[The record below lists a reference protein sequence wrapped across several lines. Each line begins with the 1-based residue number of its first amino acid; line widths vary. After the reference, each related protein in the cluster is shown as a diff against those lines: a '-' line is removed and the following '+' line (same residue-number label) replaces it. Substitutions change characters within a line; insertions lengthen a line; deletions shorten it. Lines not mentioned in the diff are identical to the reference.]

1 MIHIAII
8 SHGHEELLIS
18 SNLGGLLD
26 AGSQLTV
33 WVKDNKPSESLKT
46 FCLSHDVF
54 YTDEQPG
61 LGFGHNNNF
70 LYERI
75 EKQHGFAQGD
85 SFVVMNP
92 DITVVPDTIL
102 QLVAQMREDHYP
114 VATINLYRDFDINE
128 VDTNIRH
135 FPNWLSLGKMAMARS
150 VSGIYDKSDITTPCH
165 VDWASGAFLVF
176 DAEHYAALHGF
187 EQRYFMYFEDVDLC
201 YRSQLLLG
209 KGVRYYPHL
218 KAIHAAARKN
228 RNVASKHAL
237 WFIHSF
243 LRFLARRYFIYG
255 QVIPNPTDK

>member
-26 AGSQLTV
+26 AGSQFAI

-70 LYERI
+70 LHERI

-92 DITVVPDTIL
+92 DITVMPDIIL
-102 QLVAQMREDHYP
+102 QLVAQMRKDHYP
-114 VATINLYRDFDINE
+114 VATLNLYRDVNFSE
-128 VDTNIRH
+128 VDTNIRR
-135 FPNWLSLGKMAMARS
+135 FPDWTSIGKMIVARS
-150 VSGIYDKSDITTPCH
+150 VSGTYKKHHITRPCH

-176 DAEHYAALHGF
+176 DSGHYAALRGF
-187 EQRYFMYFEDVDLC
+187 EQSYFMYFEDVDLC
-201 YRSQLLLG
+201 YRSHLLLG
-209 KGVRYYPHL
+209 QGVRYYPYL
-218 KAIHAAARKN
+218 KAIHKAARRN
-228 RNVASKHAL
+228 RNLASKHAL

-243 LRFLARRYFIYG
+243 LKFLARRYFIYG
-255 QVIPNPTDK
+255 QVTQNSSEK